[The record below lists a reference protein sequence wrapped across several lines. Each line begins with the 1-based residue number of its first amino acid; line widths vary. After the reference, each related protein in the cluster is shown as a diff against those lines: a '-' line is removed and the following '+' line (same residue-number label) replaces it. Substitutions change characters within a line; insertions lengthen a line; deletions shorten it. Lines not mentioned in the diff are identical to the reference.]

1 MNFKRMKTLLLELA
15 IHGKLV
21 PQMTEEGQVK
31 SSIDGPFELP
41 NTWGWRKF
49 EDVLFFEN
57 GDRGSNYPAKSTLTR
72 DPSSGHPFVSAINL
86 NNGRICS
93 DDLLYLSVEQKQ
105 KLRSGHIKAGDCLF
119 CIRGSLG
126 KFGFAEADGGA
137 IASSLVI
144 LRKKDA
150 ATIREEFLAY
160 VLQSPFFAQCIEDR
174 SNGTAQPNLGA
185 KELKGF
191 PFPVP
196 PLQEQARIV
205 AKLEESLAEI
215 DHAEKAYQELQTLSG
230 VLRGQILQEAIQGKL
245 VPQLAEEGG
254 VEQIG
259 SEPENE
265 PFAIPESWKWL
276 RVKDL
281 AISVSTGPFGSML
294 HKSDYVEEGI
304 PVVNP
309 MNLVDGQIVPKRGMM
324 VSTETADRLKTYQLK
339 QGNIVVARRGELGR
353 CAVVSADSDGW
364 LCGTGSFFISLKDAV
379 VPEYFAM
386 CFGAKYM
393 VFHLNSKSVGTTM
406 ANLNHG
412 ILKAA
417 IIPVPPIREQ
427 IRILAKVANLMRQV
441 DALSPR

>member
-1 MNFKRMKTLLLELA
+1 MNFDRMRALLLEHA
-15 IHGKLV
+15 IQGKLV
-21 PQMTEEGQVK
+21 PQLAEEGGVEQIGAVPQKIPFGIPDTWKWVQLGSVVNVQSSKRVHKADWRSEGIPFYRAREIVTLSKYGKVDNDLFVEEDFYNSLNGEDLPVANDLMVSAVGTLGAVYVVK
-31 SSIDGPFELP
+31 E
-41 NTWGWRKF
+41 
-49 EDVLFFEN
+49 
-57 GDRGSNYPAKSTLTR
+57 GDRFYYKDASVLCFKNLGFIAPYFLKLVIDSPYFKHTLKEASSGTTVGTLT
-72 DPSSGHPFVSAINL
+72 
-86 NNGRICS
+86 
-93 DDLLYLSVEQKQ
+93 
-105 KLRSGHIKAGDCLF
+105 IKNA
-119 CIRGSLG
+119 
-126 KFGFAEADGGA
+126 KN
-137 IASSLVI
+137 
-144 LRKKDA
+144 
-150 ATIREEFLAY
+150 FLIPY
-160 VLQSPFFAQCIEDR
+160 
-174 SNGTAQPNLGA
+174 
-185 KELKGF
+185 
-191 PFPVP
+191 P
-196 PLQEQARIV
+196 PLQEQRRIV
-205 AKLEESLAEI
+205 AKIEESFAEI
-215 DHAEKAYQELQTLSG
+215 DRAEKAYEELQTLAG

>member
-41 NTWGWRKF
+41 KTWGWRKF

-86 NNGRICS
+86 NNGRICP

-205 AKLEESLAEI
+205 AKLEEAFAEI
-215 DHAEKAYQELQTLSG
+215 DRAEKAYEELQTLAG

-245 VPQLAEEGG
+245 VPQLAEEGV

-259 SEPENE
+259 VVPKDV
-265 PFAIPESWKWL
+265 PFEIPESWKWCHMEGITHRIHYGFTASATNTGTAKLL
-276 RVKDL
+276 RITDIQDGRVNWETVPFCKVPEKKL
-281 AISVSTGPFGSML
+281 ASSRLKENDVVIARTGGTIGKSFLLTGVSDVAVFASYLIRLIPNVEVIDPRYLMVFLNSPDYWKQLKAMSRGTGQPNVNA
-294 HKSDYVEEGI
+294 KSLSTLLVPLPSLAEQKRIVTTVEE
-304 PVVNP
+304 
-309 MNLVDGQIVPKRGMM
+309 L
-324 VSTETADRLKTYQLK
+324 LK
-339 QGNIVVARRGELGR
+339 
-353 CAVVSADSDGW
+353 
-364 LCGTGSFFISLKDAV
+364 
-379 VPEYFAM
+379 
-386 CFGAKYM
+386 
-393 VFHLNSKSVGTTM
+393 
-406 ANLNHG
+406 
-412 ILKAA
+412 
-417 IIPVPPIREQ
+417 
-427 IRILAKVANLMRQV
+427 QV
-441 DALSPR
+441 DALSAR

>member
-41 NTWGWRKF
+41 KTWGWRKF

-86 NNGRICS
+86 NNGRICP

-205 AKLEESLAEI
+205 AKLEEAFAEI
-215 DHAEKAYQELQTLSG
+215 DRAEKAYEELQTLAG

-245 VPQLAEEGG
+245 VPQLAEEGV

-259 SEPENE
+259 EVTSRI
-265 PFAIPESWKWL
+265 PFTIPEKWKWVQL
-276 RVKDL
+276 K
-281 AISVSTGPFGSML
+281 SV
-294 HKSDYVEEGI
+294 
-304 PVVNP
+304 
-309 MNLVDGQIVPKRGMM
+309 GQIVGGGTPKTS
-324 VSTETADRLKTYQLK
+324 VADYWGDEISWVTP
-339 QGNIVVARRGELGR
+339 ADLGKN
-353 CAVVSADSDGW
+353 SSKW
-364 LCGTGSFFISLKDAV
+364 IHS
-379 VPEYFAM
+379 
-386 CFGAKYM
+386 GAKSITRKGLDESSAKLMPEGSVVYSSRAPIG
-393 VFHLNSKSVGTTM
+393 HIAIAGQELCTNQGCKSFVPNTDLITTEWAYYTLIARTKDIQSRASGTTFKEISGKGM
-406 ANLNHG
+406 GETWIALPPLGEQQRIVTKIEDLLNH
-412 ILKAA
+412 
-417 IIPVPPIREQ
+417 
-427 IRILAKVANLMRQV
+427 V
-441 DALSPR
+441 DALTA

>member
-215 DHAEKAYQELQTLSG
+215 DRAEKAYQELQTLSS

-245 VPQLAEEGG
+245 VPQLEEEGAVKSS
-254 VEQIG
+254 VE
-259 SEPENE
+259 
-265 PFAIPESWKWL
+265 
-276 RVKDL
+276 
-281 AISVSTGPFGSML
+281 GPFELPKSWGWQKFEDVLLFENGDRGANYPAKSTLTQDPISGHPFVSAINLKNGHIDKDGLLYLSTEQQKKLRSGHIKSGDCLFCIRGSL
-294 HKSDYVEEGI
+294 GKFGFAKTDGGAIASSLVILRRKAPTTLREKFLSYLLQSPFFDQCIKDRSNGTAQPNLGAKELKGFFFPLPPVQEQDRIVAKVEE
-304 PVVNP
+304 
-309 MNLVDGQIVPKRGMM
+309 L
-324 VSTETADRLKTYQLK
+324 LK
-339 QGNIVVARRGELGR
+339 
-353 CAVVSADSDGW
+353 
-364 LCGTGSFFISLKDAV
+364 
-379 VPEYFAM
+379 
-386 CFGAKYM
+386 
-393 VFHLNSKSVGTTM
+393 
-406 ANLNHG
+406 
-412 ILKAA
+412 
-417 IIPVPPIREQ
+417 
-427 IRILAKVANLMRQV
+427 QV
-441 DALSPR
+441 DALSGQ